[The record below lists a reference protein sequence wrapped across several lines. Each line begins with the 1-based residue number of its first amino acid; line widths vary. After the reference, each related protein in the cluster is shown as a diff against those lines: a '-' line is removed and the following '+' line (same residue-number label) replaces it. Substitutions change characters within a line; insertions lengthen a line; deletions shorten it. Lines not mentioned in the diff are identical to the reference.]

1 MKVSDERIKDLISR
15 MTIEEKVSQL
25 TNSAAAI
32 GRLGVDKYDWWNEA
46 LHGVARAGT
55 ATVFPQAIGLAAMWD
70 DELLFDIAEVIS
82 VEARA
87 KYNKAIKEGNHE
99 RYYGLTFWSPNIN
112 IFRDPRWGRGQETYG
127 EDPYLTSRLGVAFIK
142 GLQNNNGEHL
152 RTAACAKHLA
162 VHSGPE
168 DTRHGYNVN
177 VNKKD
182 LFETYLPAFEACV
195 KEGKVEAVMGAYNA
209 VDGVPC
215 CCNEYL
221 LKDVLRK
228 EWGFDGHVVSDC
240 GAISDIKKH
249 HRYTSSHKESAALSV
264 RNGCD
269 LNCGD
274 IYKHL
279 IDAYEEDL
287 ITEEEIDKAL
297 YNTLKTRFKLGMFDE
312 NTEYDDIDYSVVACD
327 KHRELSLKASRE
339 SIVMLKNNGLLP
351 LDKNQIKKVA
361 VIGVNGDSKEVLLGN
376 YNGFPK
382 EYHTVFKGISDYLG
396 KGTTVEYEQGC
407 KFFKKKRGLM
417 KKAVSLAENSDVA
430 IVCLGLDATYEG
442 EEGDANNP
450 YCAGDRK
457 TVEIIDAQLEL
468 LRAVREVNDKVILLM
483 FCGGAVAFGEAKD
496 LSDAILNCWYP
507 GELGGKAIAEL
518 LFGEYSPCGKLPVT
532 VYSSTEDLPDF
543 NDYSMAN
550 RTYRYFKGTPEF
562 PFGYGLSYTKF
573 DYSELHTEKS
583 DSNIKVSVTVKN
595 IGSFDGKEVVRLF
608 KSEKNAVNQPIK
620 SLVRFKK
627 IYLNKGQEQKVE
639 FILTPED
646 FTHIN
651 ENGEKE
657 YLSADSFELFVEK

>member
-1 MKVSDERIKDLISR
+1 MKTTDSRIYELIKN
-15 MTIEEKVSQL
+15 MTLEEKISQL

-32 GRLGVDKYDWWNEA
+32 GRLGIDKYDWWNEA

-70 DELLFDIAEVIS
+70 DELLFNIAEVIS

-87 KYNKAIKEGNHE
+87 KYNKAVKDGRHE

-142 GLQNNNGEHL
+142 GLQNNGAKHL

-177 VNKKD
+177 VTKKD
-182 LFETYLPAFEACV
+182 LYETYLPAFEASV

-209 VDGVPC
+209 VNGIPC
-215 CCNEYL
+215 CCNSYL
-221 LKDVLRK
+221 LNDVLRGK
-228 EWGFDGHVVSDC
+228 WGFDGHVVSDC
-240 GAISDIKKH
+240 GAIRDIKKH
-249 HRYTSSHKESAALSV
+249 HRYTDSHTESAAVSI

-287 ITEEEIDKAL
+287 ITEEEIDNAL
-297 YNTLKTRFKLGMFDE
+297 FNTLKTRFKLGMFDE
-312 NTEYDDIDYSVVACD
+312 STEYDDIDYSVVACD
-327 KHRELSLKASRE
+327 KHRELSLRASRE
-339 SIVMLKNNGLLP
+339 SIVMLKNDGLLP
-351 LDKNQIKKVA
+351 LKKDEIRSVA

-376 YNGFPK
+376 YNGFPL
-382 EYHTVFKGISDYLG
+382 EYHTVFKGLSDYLG
-396 KGTTVEYEQGC
+396 DSATVAYEQGC
-407 KFFKKKRGLM
+407 KFFKTKRGLL
-417 KKAVSLAENSDVA
+417 KKAVSLAEKSDIAV
-430 IVCLGLDATYEG
+430 VCLGLDASYEG

-457 TVEIIDAQLEL
+457 TIEIIDAQLEL

-483 FCGGAVAFGEAKD
+483 FCGGAVAFGEAKE

-507 GELGGKAIAEL
+507 GELGGKAIAQL
-518 LFGEYSPCGKLPVT
+518 LFGEYSPSGKLPVT
-532 VYSSTEDLPDF
+532 VYSSTNDLPDF
-543 NDYSMAN
+543 DDYSIKN

-562 PFGYGLSYTKF
+562 PFGFGLSYTKF
-573 DYSELHTEKS
+573 RYSELQKEEA
-583 DSNIKVSVTVKN
+583 DGNLKVFVTVKN
-595 IGSFDGKEVVRLF
+595 VGDFDGKEVVRLF

-620 SLVRFKK
+620 SLVRVKK
-627 IYLNKGQEQKVE
+627 IALKKGQEQKVE
-639 FILTPED
+639 FVLTPEN
-646 FTHIN
+646 FSHIN

-657 YLSADSFELFVEK
+657 YLSADNFDIFIEE

>member
-1 MKVSDERIKDLISR
+1 MKKTDSRIYSLINK

-25 TNSAAAI
+25 TNSTAAI
-32 GRLGVDKYDWWNEA
+32 DRLGIDKYDWWNEA

-82 VEARA
+82 AEARA
-87 KYNKAIKEGNHE
+87 KYNKAVKEGRHE
-99 RYYGLTFWSPNIN
+99 RYYGLTFWSPNVN

-127 EDPYLTSRLGVAFIK
+127 EDPYLSSRLGVAFVK
-142 GLQNNNGEHL
+142 GLQNNGAKHM

-177 VNKKD
+177 VTKKD
-182 LFETYLPAFEACV
+182 LFETYLPAFESCV

-209 VDGVPC
+209 LDGVPC

-221 LKDVLRK
+221 LKDILREK
-228 EWGFDGHVVSDC
+228 WGFDGHVVSDC

-312 NTEYDDIDYSVVACD
+312 STEYDNIDYSVVACD
-327 KHRELSLKASRE
+327 KHRELSLRAARE
-339 SIVMLKNNGLLP
+339 SIVMLKNDGLLP
-351 LDKNQIKKVA
+351 LKKEEIRKVA
-361 VIGVNGDSKEVLLGN
+361 VIGVNGDSNEVLLGN
-376 YNGFPK
+376 YNGFPV
-382 EYHTVFKGISDYLG
+382 EYHTVLKGISDYLG
-396 KGTTVEYEQGC
+396 EDATVAYEQGC
-407 KFFKKKRGLM
+407 KFFRKKRGLL
-417 KKAVSLAENSDVA
+417 KKAVSLAESSDVA

-457 TVEIIDAQLEL
+457 TIEIIDAQLEL

-483 FCGGAVAFGEAKD
+483 FCGGAVAFGESKD
-496 LSDAILNCWYP
+496 LSAAILNCWYP

-518 LFGEYSPCGKLPVT
+518 LFGEYSPGGKLPVT
-532 VYSSTEDLPDF
+532 VYASTKDLPDF
-543 NDYSMAN
+543 NDYSMKN
-550 RTYRYFKGTPEF
+550 RTYRYFKGAPEY
-562 PFGYGLSYTKF
+562 PFGFGLSYTKF
-573 DYSELHTEKS
+573 DYGNLIKEKS
-583 DSNIKVSVTVKN
+583 DGRLKLSVTVKN
-595 IGSFDGKEVVRLF
+595 TGNYDGKEVVRLF
-608 KSEKNAVNQPIK
+608 KSEKNGVNQPLK
-620 SLVRFKK
+620 SLIRFKK
-627 IYLNKGQEQKVE
+627 ISLARGEEMKVE
-639 FILTPED
+639 FILTDED

-651 ENGEKE
+651 ENGEKVF
-657 YLSADSFELFVEK
+657 LSADNFDIFIEE

>member
-1 MKVSDERIKDLISR
+1 MKNTENRMNELISK
-15 MTIEEKVSQL
+15 MTVEEKVSQL
-25 TNSAAAI
+25 TNSTAAI
-32 GRLGVDKYDWWNEA
+32 DRLGINKYDWWNEA

-70 DELLFDIAEVIS
+70 DELLFEIAQVIS
-82 VEARA
+82 TEARA
-87 KYNKAIKEGNHE
+87 KYNKAVKEGKHK
-99 RYYGLTFWSPNIN
+99 RYYGLTFWSPNVN

-127 EDPYLTSRLGVAFIK
+127 EDPYLTSILGVAFIK
-142 GLQNNNGEHL
+142 GLQNNGAEHL
-152 RTAACAKHLA
+152 RTAACAKHFA

-177 VNKKD
+177 VSQKD

-195 KEGKVEAVMGAYNA
+195 KEAKVEAVMSAYNA

-215 CCNEYL
+215 SCNSL
-221 LKDVLRK
+221 LLNDILRK
-228 EWGFDGHVVSDC
+228 EWGFGGHVVSDC
-240 GAISDIKKH
+240 GAIYDIKKH
-249 HRYTSSHKESAALSV
+249 HRYTSSHKESAALSLQK
-264 RNGCD
+264 GCD

-274 IYKHL
+274 IYNYL
-279 IDAYEEDL
+279 TDAYEEDL
-287 ITEEEIDKAL
+287 ISEDDIDKAL

-312 NTEYDDIDYSVVACD
+312 STEYDVIDYSVVACD
-327 KHRELSLKASRE
+327 SHRELSLRASRE

-351 LDKNQIKKVA
+351 LKKEEIRKVA

-376 YNGFPK
+376 YNGFPV

-396 KGTTVEYEQGC
+396 NSAEVAFEQGC
-407 KFFKKKRGLM
+407 KFFKKKRRLL
-417 KKAVSLAENSDVA
+417 KKAVSLAESSDVA
-430 IVCLGLDATYEG
+430 VVCLGLDATYEG

-483 FCGGAVAFGEAKD
+483 FCGGAVTFGEAKE

-507 GELGGKAIAEL
+507 GEMGGKAIAEL
-518 LFGEYSPCGKLPVT
+518 LFGEYSPSGKLPVT

-543 NDYSMAN
+543 DDYSMKN
-550 RTYRYFKGTPEF
+550 RTYRYFKGTTEYQ
-562 PFGYGLSYTKF
+562 FGYGLSYTEFK
-573 DYSELHTEKS
+573 YGELQSEECDGKLK
-583 DSNIKVSVTVKN
+583 ISVTVKN
-595 IGSFDGKEVVRLF
+595 TGDFDGKEVVRLF
-608 KSEKNAVNQPIK
+608 KSEKNAVDQPLK

-627 IYLNKGQEQKVE
+627 IHLKKGEEQRVE
-639 FILTPED
+639 FILNADD

-651 ENGEKE
+651 EKGEKE
-657 YLSADSFELFVEK
+657 YLSSDRFEIFIEE